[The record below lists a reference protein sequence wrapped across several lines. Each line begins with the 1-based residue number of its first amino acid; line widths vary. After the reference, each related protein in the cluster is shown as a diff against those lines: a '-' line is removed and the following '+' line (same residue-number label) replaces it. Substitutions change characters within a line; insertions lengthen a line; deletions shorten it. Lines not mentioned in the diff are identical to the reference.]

1 MHQQNLRKTSKLVF
15 LLFVLLWM
23 TLIFIF
29 SSQPYESQDM
39 KPWLQS
45 VLSFERIPRYLYHI
59 HLNYGGHIISIKSL
73 GLTGFLEFFIRKS
86 AHVTEYAV
94 LGILIFQSL
103 RVIFPR
109 VWGISLISISLCY
122 LYAITDEYHQSFIV
136 DRTPLFA
143 DVLLD
148 TGGATAGI
156 LIFSILSKLISIL
169 YQKIFRKV
177 SVERE

>member
-1 MHQQNLRKTSKLVF
+1 MHQQNLRKKNKVVF

-29 SSQPYESQDM
+29 SSQPYDSQDM
-39 KPWLQS
+39 KPWLKS
-45 VLSFERIPRYLYHI
+45 VLSFEQIPRYLYHI
-59 HLNYGGHIISIKSL
+59 QLNYGGHTISIQSL
-73 GLTGFLEFFIRKS
+73 GLLGFVEFFIRKS

-94 LGILIFQSL
+94 LGILIFQTL

-109 VWGISLISISLCY
+109 IWGISLISISLCY
-122 LYAITDEYHQSFIV
+122 LYAVTDEYHQSFIV

-156 LIFSILSKLISIL
+156 LLFMFISKVISIL

-177 SVERE
+177 SVERG